1 MGERKTPKLGT
12 RRIYVDLSTL
22 RTKVS
27 YIIYIYQKCYAYKQS
42 TKKNVK
48 NVKKE
53 KKKKRNY
60 HTTIRGG
67 S

>member
-22 RTKVS
+22 RTRKCHI
-27 YIIYIYQKCYAYKQS
+27 YIIYFRNITHITEYTQKKC
-42 TKKNVK
+42 KKCK
-48 NVKKE
+48 

-60 HTTIRGG
+60 YDIRGG